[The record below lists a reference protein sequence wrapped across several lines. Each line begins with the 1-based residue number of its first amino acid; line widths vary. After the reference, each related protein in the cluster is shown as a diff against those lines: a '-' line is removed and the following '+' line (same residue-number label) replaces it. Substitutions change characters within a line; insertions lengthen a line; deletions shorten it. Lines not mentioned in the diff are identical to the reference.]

1 MPKLITTI
9 TAIFLLCSIAPP
21 GLKADPQLGNALSSM
36 NKVLANRQQ
45 YLDQRK
51 QVDDSLRMSI
61 DSIDNKTEKFLAA
74 ENLAFR
80 YTAINVDSALHYY
93 NMAATIAEEQ
103 NDESLRRRCEAN
115 KVSMLTF
122 MGELPRASQLFDAID
137 TKNMNKSDLR
147 ELYAAGSRLH
157 LAYASYAPEEKAAQ
171 YLRKGHEYA
180 TRYLELSP
188 QDTPEYNYVSAVIA
202 VMDGRHALALALASD
217 ALENTPPESIYYSW
231 CEELLGSIYMK
242 EGKTSEAII
251 HLANAVKNDTR
262 QGFQIGNAAR
272 MLSDILMQEGNFQL
286 ADKLLQLALDNAME
300 AGDRMRFAEAAI
312 QSPDIVH
319 KYRGTSNRSRIII
332 GVLTALLIL
341 CLGALGWLLRL
352 LYKEKERSKAIRHQL
367 TEAGIERAT
376 YIKEFLNM
384 CAIYI
389 ERMDEYKT
397 TVQKKIKAGRM
408 EDVISMLK
416 SGELFNS
423 QSETF
428 YFIFDRAFIQAYPD
442 FLKQVNKLLQPDK
455 QLEQPE
461 PEILTTDL
469 RLLAFMRLGFDDS
482 TQISRFMGL
491 SLNTIYTYRNRLRSR
506 AINRDTFEKD
516 VTKIGV

>member
-9 TAIFLLCSIAPP
+9 AAIFLLCSMAPP
-21 GLKADPQLGNALSSM
+21 GIKADPQPGNALSSM
-36 NKVLANRQQ
+36 NKVIANRQQ
-45 YLDQRK
+45 YLKQRK
-51 QVDDSLRMSI
+51 HVDDSLRMKL
-61 DSIDNKTEKFLAA
+61 DSIDNNTEKFLAA
-74 ENLAFR
+74 ENIAFR
-80 YTAINVDSALHYY
+80 YTAINIDSALHYY
-93 NMAATIAEEQ
+93 NVAAEIAEKQ

-122 MGELPRASQLFDAID
+122 LGELPKASELFEAID
-137 TKNMNKSDLR
+137 TKNMNNSDLR

-157 LAYASYAPEEKAAQ
+157 LAFASNVPEEKAGQ
-171 YLRKGHEYA
+171 HLQKGREYA
-180 TRYLELSP
+180 TKYLELSQ
-188 QDTPEYNYVSAVIA
+188 QDTPQYNYVSAIIA
-202 VMDGRHALALALASD
+202 AMDGRHARAIALASD

-242 EGKTSEAII
+242 EDKTGEAVV

-262 QGFQIGNAAR
+262 QGFQVGNAAR
-272 MLSDILMQEGNFQL
+272 MLSDILMHEGNFQL

-300 AGDRMRFAEAAI
+300 AGDRMRFAEAVTH
-312 QSPDIVH
+312 SPEMVDR
-319 KYRGTSNRSRIII
+319 YRGTSNRSKITISI
-332 GVLTALLIL
+332 LVALLL
-341 CLGALGWLLRL
+341 ASFATLGWLLRR
-352 LYKEKERSKAIRHQL
+352 LYKEKQRSEAIRKQL
-367 TEAGIERAT
+367 TKAVIERAT

-384 CAIYI
+384 CAMYI
-389 ERMDEYKT
+389 ERMDDYKT
-397 TVQKKIKAGRM
+397 TIQNKIKAGKV
-408 EDVISMLK
+408 EDVVSMLK
-416 SGELFNS
+416 SGEIFNS

-428 YFIFDRAFIQAYPD
+428 YLIFDRAFIQAYPD
-442 FLKQVNKLLQPDK
+442 FVTQVNKLLLPDK

-482 TQISRFMGL
+482 TQISRFMGF
-491 SLNTIYTYRNRLRSR
+491 SVNTIYTYRNRLRSR

>member
-9 TAIFLLCSIAPP
+9 TTIFLLCIIAPP
-21 GLKADPQLGNALSSM
+21 ELKADPQPGNALSAM

-45 YLDQRK
+45 YLEQRK
-51 QVDDSLRMSI
+51 LADDSMRMNL
-61 DSIDNKTEKFLAA
+61 DSIANKTEKFLAA
-74 ENLAFR
+74 ESLAFR
-80 YTAINVDSALHYY
+80 YTAINIDSALHYY
-93 NMAATIAEEQ
+93 NVAAKIAEEQ

-122 MGELPRASQLFDAID
+122 MGELPKASELFEAID
-137 TKNMNKSDLR
+137 TRNMNNSDLR

-157 LAYASYAPEEKAAQ
+157 LAFASNVSEEKAGQ
-171 YLRKGHEYA
+171 YLRKGREYA
-180 TRYLELSP
+180 TKYLELSQ
-188 QDTPEYNYVSAVIA
+188 QDTPEYNYVSAIIA
-202 VMDGRHALALALASD
+202 AMDGRHAIAIALASD

-242 EGKTSEAII
+242 EGKTREAVV

-262 QGFQIGNAAR
+262 HGFQVGNAAR
-272 MLSDILMQEGNFQL
+272 MLSDILMREGNFQL

-300 AGDRMRFAEAAI
+300 AGDRMRFAEAATH
-312 QSPDIVH
+312 SPEMVDR
-319 KYRGTSNRSRIII
+319 YRGTCNRSKITISI
-332 GVLTALLIL
+332 LVVLLLISLGTL
-341 CLGALGWLLRL
+341 CWLLRML
-352 LYKEKERSKAIRHQL
+352 SKEKKRNETIRRQL

-384 CAIYI
+384 CAMYI

-397 TVQKKIKAGRM
+397 TVQKKIKSGRM

-428 YFIFDRAFIQAYPD
+428 YFIFDRAFIQAYPE
-442 FLKQVNKLLQPDK
+442 FVTQVNKLLQPDK
-455 QLEQPE
+455 KLEQPE

-506 AINRDTFEKD
+506 AINRDTFEED